1 MNIWEAARIALR
13 GLRSNRMR
21 SVLTMLGIIIGVSSV
36 ILLVAFGNGLQTFI
50 NDAFGPLA
58 NQLTVTKSQGSL
70 SGNGEPKDLTD
81 NDVDALGNRN
91 KAPDIQSVTPV
102 VSGSANVQLGGGS
115 QVRGSIIGS
124 TADYFT
130 VTDREVV
137 IGEFFDEQQVRNKAK
152 VAVLGPNIVASLFGG
167 DAAAAMGK
175 EIRVGRTSF
184 RVIGVAKG
192 NGQQDDVVIMPLGAA
207 RSYLLGGGDAVNQLM
222 IRATS
227 VDAVNAA
234 ETQINTILDDRHKI
248 RNPEDRDFN
257 VLKLQSLLDQSSQV
271 LSFVT
276 LFTAAVAGI
285 SLVVGSIGVANIML
299 VTVTERTR
307 EIGIRKAIGARRRA
321 ILQQFLIESMM
332 LTGIGGVI
340 GILLGVGLAA
350 AAGFILPALIPDFP
364 SPVVSPF
371 SVVLS
376 FTISLIIGL
385 VAGGYPANRAARLRP
400 IEALRY
406 Q

>member
-36 ILLVAFGNGLQTFI
+36 ILLVAFGNGLQSFI

-58 NQLTVTKSQGSL
+58 NQLTVTKSQGSV
-70 SGNGEPKDLTD
+70 SGHGEPKDLTD
-81 NDVDALGNRN
+81 NDVNALSNKT
-91 KAPDIQSVTPV
+91 KAPDILSVTPV
-102 VSGSANVQLGGGS
+102 VSGSANVQLTGGG
-115 QVRGSIIGS
+115 QVRGSIVGS
-124 TADYFT
+124 SADYFA
-130 VTDREVV
+130 VSDRKVV

-234 ETQINTILDDRHKI
+234 ETQINTILDDRHNI
-248 RNPEDRDFN
+248 RNPDDRDFN

-340 GILLGVGLAA
+340 GILLGVGLSA
-350 AAGFILPALIPDFP
+350 AAGFVLPALIPDFP

>member
-50 NDAFGPLA
+50 NNAFGPLA
-58 NQLTVTKSQGSL
+58 NQINISKSQGAL
-70 SGNGEPKDLTD
+70 SGNGAPKDLTD
-81 NDVDALGNRN
+81 NDVDALTNKA
-91 KAPDIQSVTPV
+91 KAPDILSVTPV
-102 VSGSANVQLGGGS
+102 VSGSANVQLTGGG
-115 QVRGSIIGS
+115 QARGSITGTTAEYLEVNDRKIVIGS
-124 TADYFT
+124 FFT
-130 VTDREVV
+130 
-137 IGEFFDEQQVRNKAK
+137 EQDVRSKSK

-167 DAAAAMGK
+167 DAAAALGK
-175 EIRVGRTSF
+175 EVRVGRTSF
-184 RVIGVAKG
+184 RVIGVLKG
-192 NGQQDDVVIMPLGAA
+192 NGQNDDVVIMPLGAA
-207 RSYLLGGGDAVNQLM
+207 RSYLLGGGDTVNSM
-222 IRATS
+222 TIRATS
-227 VDAVNAA
+227 VAAVDAA
-234 ETQINTILDDRHKI
+234 ESQIHAILDDRHKI
-248 RNPEDRDFN
+248 RNPDDRDYN
-257 VLKLQSLLDQSSQV
+257 VLKLQALLDQSSQV

-332 LTGIGGVI
+332 LTGIGGII
-340 GILLGVGLAA
+340 GILLGIGLAT
-350 AAGFILPALIPDFP
+350 AAGFVLPALIPDFP

-371 SVVLS
+371 SVILS
-376 FTISLIIGL
+376 FTISIIIGL

>member
-1 MNIWEAARIALR
+1 
-13 GLRSNRMR
+13 
-21 SVLTMLGIIIGVSSV
+21 MLGIIIGVSSV
-36 ILLVAFGNGLQTFI
+36 ILLVAFGNGLQSFI

-58 NQLTVTKSQGSL
+58 NQLTVTKSQGSV
-70 SGNGEPKDLTD
+70 SGHGEPKDLTD
-81 NDVDALGNRN
+81 NDVNALSNKT
-91 KAPDIQSVTPV
+91 KAPDILSVTPV
-102 VSGSANVQLGGGS
+102 VSGSANVQLTGGG
-115 QVRGSIIGS
+115 QVRGSIVGS
-124 TADYFT
+124 SADYFA
-130 VTDREVV
+130 VSDRKVV

-234 ETQINTILDDRHKI
+234 ETQINTILDDRHNI
-248 RNPEDRDFN
+248 RNPDDRDFN

-340 GILLGVGLAA
+340 GILLGVGLSA
-350 AAGFILPALIPDFP
+350 AAGFVLPALIPDFP

>member
-1 MNIWEAARIALR
+1 
-13 GLRSNRMR
+13 
-21 SVLTMLGIIIGVSSV
+21 
-36 ILLVAFGNGLQTFI
+36 
-50 NDAFGPLA
+50 
-58 NQLTVTKSQGSL
+58 
-70 SGNGEPKDLTD
+70 
-81 NDVDALGNRN
+81 
-91 KAPDIQSVTPV
+91 
-102 VSGSANVQLGGGS
+102 
-115 QVRGSIIGS
+115 
-124 TADYFT
+124 
-130 VTDREVV
+130 
-137 IGEFFDEQQVRNKAK
+137 
-152 VAVLGPNIVASLFGG
+152 
-167 DAAAAMGK
+167 MGK

-227 VDAVNAA
+227 VGAVNAA

-248 RNPEDRDFN
+248 RDPEDRDFN

-364 SPVVSPF
+364 APVVSPF

-376 FTISLIIGL
+376 FTISLVIGL

>member
-58 NQLTVTKSQGSL
+58 NQLTVSKSQGSL
-70 SGNGEPKDLTD
+70 SGNGEPKELTD
-81 NDVDALGNRN
+81 NDVDALNNKN
-91 KAPDIQSVTPV
+91 KAPDILSVTPV
-102 VSGSANVQLGGGS
+102 VSGSANVQLSGGT
-115 QVRGSIIGS
+115 QVRGSIVGS

-137 IGEFFDEQQVRNKAK
+137 IGEFFDEQQVRNKSK
-152 VAVLGPNIVASLFGG
+152 VAVLGPNIVASLFAG

-192 NGQQDDVVIMPLGAA
+192 NGQNDDVVIMPLGAA

-227 VDAVNAA
+227 VGAVNAA

-248 RNPEDRDFN
+248 RDPEDRDFN
-257 VLKLQSLLDQSSQV
+257 ILKLQSLLDQSSQV

-350 AAGFILPALIPDFP
+350 AAGFVLPALIPDFP

-371 SVVLS
+371 SVILS
-376 FTISLIIGL
+376 FTISIVIGL

>member
-21 SVLTMLGIIIGVSSV
+21 SVLTMLGIIIGVSAV

-58 NQLTVTKSQGSL
+58 NQINVTKSQGSL
-70 SGNGEPKDLTD
+70 GGNGEPKDLTD
-81 NDVDALGNRN
+81 NDVDALNNRT
-91 KAPDIQSVTPV
+91 KAPDILSVTPT
-102 VSGSANVQLGGGS
+102 VSGSANVQLSGGS
-115 QVRGSIIGS
+115 QVRGSINGT
-124 TADYFT
+124 TADYL
-130 VTDREVV
+130 VVNDRKMV
-137 IGEFFDEQQVRNKAK
+137 IGSFFTDQDVRTKAK
-152 VAVLGPNIVASLFGG
+152 VAVLGPNIVASLFNG

-184 RVIGVAKG
+184 RVIGVVKG
-192 NGQQDDVVIMPLGAA
+192 NGQDDDVVIMPLGAA
-207 RSYLLGGGDAVNQLM
+207 RSYLLGGGDKVNSLT

-227 VDAVNAA
+227 VAAVNAA
-234 ETQINTILDDRHKI
+234 EQQIHAILDDRHKI
-248 RNPEDRDFN
+248 RDPEDRDYN
-257 VLKLQSLLDQSSQV
+257 VLKLQALLDQSSQV

-332 LTGIGGVI
+332 LTGIGGII
-340 GILLGVGLAA
+340 GILLGIGLSL
-350 AAGFILPALIPDFP
+350 AAGFVLPALIPDFP
-364 SPVVSPF
+364 APVVSTG
-371 SVVLS
+371 SVILS
-376 FTISLIIGL
+376 FTISIIIGL